1 MNNILMLNT
10 IKDYNDFMQVET
22 VHPQVSVINMS
33 DIPPLRHARKNMGF
47 YTIFLKEIKCADSLQ
62 YGRRQYD
69 YQENTLIFIGPGQ
82 IIGNNDNG
90 ETFQPKGWCLTFHP
104 ELLHGTS
111 LGRRIQEYTF
121 FTYAINEALHI
132 SKQERETLIDCM
144 MKINEEIKG
153 GTDKHSN
160 QIIVSTIEL
169 FLNYCVRFYDRQF
182 ATRINE
188 SKDIL
193 HSFETLLNGYF
204 VSEKPQSFG
213 TPTVA
218 YCADQLHLSPNYF
231 GDLIKKETGRTAQE
245 YILSKTMEVAKNLLA
260 EPSRSISDIAY
271 TLGYQYPQYFSRAF
285 KRVVGYSPNEYRM
298 SN

>member
-218 YCADQLHLSPNYF
+218 YCADQLHLSDQKRDRTF
-231 GDLIKKETGRTAQE
+231 GTGIHFIENDGGGEKLTCRTFQ
-245 YILSKTMEVAKNLLA
+245 IHQRHSLHFRLSVSPIFQQSVQTGG
-260 EPSRSISDIAY
+260 RI
-271 TLGYQYPQYFSRAF
+271 FS
-285 KRVVGYSPNEYRM
+285 E
-298 SN
+298 